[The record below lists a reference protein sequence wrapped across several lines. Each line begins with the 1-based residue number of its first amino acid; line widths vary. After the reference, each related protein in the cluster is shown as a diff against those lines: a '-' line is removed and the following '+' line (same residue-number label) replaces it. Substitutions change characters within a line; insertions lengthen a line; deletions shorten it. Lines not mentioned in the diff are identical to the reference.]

1 MINMKT
7 AVSGP
12 TIHQAA
18 TDFVTALQET
28 EPFTLFEQA
37 SERLRQD
44 KEAQQIIN
52 DYQTKQQSLQMMMML
67 GSLSADDRAELQ
79 RLEQAL
85 QDNNTIVA
93 YMESQLALQQLCQTV
108 GQNLSRQI
116 GFDFAAACGSSCCG

>member
-28 EPFTLFEQA
+28 EPFILFEQA

-52 DYQTKQQSLQMMMML
+52 DYQTRQQSLQMMMML

>member
-18 TDFVTALQET
+18 TDFVSALQESK
-28 EPFTLFEQA
+28 PFAAFEQA

-44 KEAQQIIN
+44 NEAQQIIN

-85 QDNNTIVA
+85 QDNNTIVV

-108 GQNLSRQI
+108 GHTLSRQI

>member
-1 MINMKT
+1 MMNMKT

-18 TDFVTALQET
+18 TNFVTALQET
-28 EPFTLFEQA
+28 EQFTAFEQA
-37 SERLRQD
+37 SKQMRQD
-44 KEAQQIIN
+44 NEAQQIIN

-85 QDNNTIVA
+85 QDNATIA
-93 YMESQLALQQLCQTV
+93 TYMQSQLALQQLCQSV
-108 GQNLSRQI
+108 GQTLSHQI